1 VTAADN
7 SGDSPAKLPQGA
19 LLISLTKPLASMTTL
34 EISADAMELIAVLSR
49 LAQKRDKQAVQS
61 LANIG
66 TGICKLLERVEEI
79 DAKLLDF
86 LPELAGMPVYLS
98 PKVQAVERVVAR
110 LSRLRV
116 GSRSIPP
123 TWRGTQIEP
132 DNFYTSIA
140 MEIICRV
147 SAYRQYFHARRRGTK
162 GETLPYIVALLN
174 VQRFQEIWPPP
185 RGFSKCY
192 QLPELSAA
200 TEPKWWIYGKRV
212 LDQLWRTQ
220 PELYGKCIEL
230 DSVAVEAKD
239 SREGVRR
246 TYARKKIHQAFKSIA
261 KNTRVIPKD

>member
-1 VTAADN
+1 VTAARN
-7 SGDSPAKLPQGA
+7 SGPAKLPRGA

-49 LAQKRDKQAVQS
+49 LAQKRDRQAIQS

-66 TGICKLLERVEEI
+66 TAICKLLERVEEI
-79 DAKLLDF
+79 DPKLLDF

-98 PKVQAVERVVAR
+98 PKVQAVERAMGR

-132 DNFYTSIA
+132 DNFYTTIA
-140 MEIICRV
+140 REIIRRV
-147 SAYRQYFHARRRGTK
+147 SAYRQYFQVRRRRK
-162 GETLPYIVALLN
+162 KAEPLPHIIALLN
-174 VQRFQEIWPPP
+174 VQRFDQIWPPP
-185 RGFSKCY
+185 RRFSNCY

-212 LDQLWRTQ
+212 LEQMWRAQ
-220 PELYGKCIEL
+220 PELYSKCIEL

-261 KNTRVIPKD
+261 NNTKLIPKD